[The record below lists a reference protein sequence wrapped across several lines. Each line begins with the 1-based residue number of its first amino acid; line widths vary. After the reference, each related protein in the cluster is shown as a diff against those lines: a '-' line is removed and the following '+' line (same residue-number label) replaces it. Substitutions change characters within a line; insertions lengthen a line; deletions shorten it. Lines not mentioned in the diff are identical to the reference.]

1 MFNKFLK
8 TDGNNDKKVKA
19 FDFSTKNKFFT
30 ELLNEDC
37 NYVNN
42 IKKISKKDLLSNN
55 IDNEKIIIL
64 LDKNR
69 EIMNLIS
76 KIEDRY
82 KTLRNEYIFLYKN
95 INDISICNSNLINSK
110 NEYENY
116 ISKENINLNK
126 KLQSY
131 ESIFT
136 SMTNYINDIS
146 KIFNLTQINFIEIKQ
161 NIINANIKSDEII
174 SNFVDILKE
183 NINYIAEYIKER
195 IKFKNN
201 NLSFKTKYLV
211 KKKYQ

>member
-1 MFNKFLK
+1 MNINSINKFLK
-8 TDGNNDKKVKA
+8 TDESNDKKVRV

-69 EIMNLIS
+69 EILNLIS

-95 INDISICNSNLINSK
+95 INDISIC
-110 NEYENY
+110 
-116 ISKENINLNK
+116 
-126 KLQSY
+126 
-131 ESIFT
+131 
-136 SMTNYINDIS
+136 
-146 KIFNLTQINFIEIKQ
+146 KII
-161 NIINANIKSDEII
+161 
-174 SNFVDILKE
+174 
-183 NINYIAEYIKER
+183 
-195 IKFKNN
+195 
-201 NLSFKTKYLV
+201 
-211 KKKYQ
+211 